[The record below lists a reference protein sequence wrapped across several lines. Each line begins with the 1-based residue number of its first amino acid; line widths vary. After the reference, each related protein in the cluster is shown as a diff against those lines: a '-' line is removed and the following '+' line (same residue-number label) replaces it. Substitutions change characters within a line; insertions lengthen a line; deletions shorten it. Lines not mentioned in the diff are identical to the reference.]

1 MLYFLGIWR
10 QIGRIE
16 ISLVNLYFFKCDL
29 FVKVFEQIEV
39 YCEVNKYHEYSIMIP
54 EKYKLCKSKKY
65 FLSGSLLIYLYA
77 FNCIYPIAYIFQ
89 DMVQQYYDISMQ
101 DVVETEAKIRNTE
114 SEKERMQDQHRND
127 IRVWWLLPRD
137 MNYERSLI
145 NPLICHFQIYVQKVK
160 HLEHE
165 HKNNL
170 SSVASEGSKM
180 RESESLIHEER
191 CQGSFS

>member
-1 MLYFLGIWR
+1 MYFLG
-10 QIGRIE
+10 
-16 ISLVNLYFFKCDL
+16 SLVNCVFFKCVL

-39 YCEVNKYHEYSIMIP
+39 YCEVNKYLVYSIMIP
-54 EKYKLCKSKKY
+54 KKYKLSKSKKY
-65 FLSGSLLIYLYA
+65 FLSGSLLIYLHA
-77 FNCIYPIAYIFQ
+77 FNCIPIVYNFQ

-101 DVVETEAKIRNTE
+101 DALETEAKIRNTQ
-114 SEKERMQDQHRND
+114 SEKESMQDQHRTD
-127 IRVWWLLPRD
+127 IRVWCLPPRD
-137 MNYERSLI
+137 INYEQSLI
-145 NPLICHFQIYVQKVK
+145 NPLICHSQIYVQKVK

-191 CQGSFS
+191 CQGCFS